1 VAFCPRFTVQ
11 LNAPV
16 AAERHG
22 LAGSVAQI
30 IDGLLQVKALGATH
44 VVLSTQ
50 TNDMAQFRQ
59 EVETLATEV
68 LPRVRA

>member
-11 LNAPV
+11 PNAPV
-16 AAERHG
+16 TAQRQG

-30 IDGLLQVKALGATH
+30 VEALLQVKALGATH

-59 EVETLATEV
+59 EVETLASAV
-68 LPRVRA
+68 LPRVR